1 MYYLLTCFY
10 LRLYTTFPVFPA
22 HGPPSTGSEDL
33 YFSSTLKNLY
43 SFPLVQSACI
53 TIWPA

>member
-10 LRLYTTFPVFPA
+10 FRLYTTFPVFPA

-33 YFSSTLKNLY
+33 Y
-43 SFPLVQSACI
+43 SFPLAQSACI
-53 TIWPA
+53 TI